1 MFSFSKDDIKPEHLD
16 TAYKY
21 LKEYCDNK
29 NVDVIEFVKNKDNI
43 PEAAKEIN
51 KGLPWLAKKFFTV
64 SKIETMLNDNI
75 DFIIKTAEEK
85 TNQSQAKASNL
96 KV

>member
-21 LKEYCDNK
+21 LKEYCDSK

-51 KGLPWLAKKFFTV
+51 KGLPWLVKKVLTV
-64 SKIETMLNDNI
+64 SKIETMLHDNI

-85 TNQSQAKASNL
+85 TTQAKTSKL
-96 KV
+96 KA